1 MRADTKQPNT
11 IKTCKCESL
20 KSLNTTAEVNRIN
33 LKQPLCFI
41 LYSSVK
47 KVRKEESSAL
57 NLFLQPLPLWLSSC
71 TIPVCFGH
79 WYVFRG
85 LKITRIKEKYIGGI
99 QKMLNITELQ
109 FYHQKLKP
117 LLSHSE
123 NRTIFSLWAAVWGSV
138 SLTGKLRWAADEL
151 CRRRCDC
158 AEVFWGLVGFK
169 RRWER
174 PAEPHMRSIKGLI
187 LKTSPSRAVSKILI
201 SVLKY
206 WCLLD
211 Y

>member
-57 NLFLQPLPLWLSSC
+57 NLFLQPLPPLTLIMHHSC
-71 TIPVCFGH
+71 MFWTLICFSRVKNHQNQGKTYWWH
-79 WYVFRG
+79 TENV
-85 LKITRIKEKYIGGI
+85 KYHRAAV
-99 QKMLNITELQ
+99 
-109 FYHQKLKP
+109 YHQKLKP